1 MFIILFSAQECL
13 KMWTNIRNN
22 YRKAMKNRISK
33 SGDSAK
39 PQRLIKYERELQF
52 LNTFLQNR
60 AQVSNLDSSSEE
72 TQDSFLDSPQ
82 SRPQSQMSHSDSQK
96 SRPRSQNI
104 TTAEILKEYIDS
116 KNIEDEH
123 PIDIFFKSMSATV
136 KSLPKKLQLQVKRDV
151 LLLVNKAEIEYS
163 ELSEAPQ
170 NIETTRSIYEPST
183 SKQKPPVNQPNY
195 TMDDFSYYTPQA
207 TSVNNEDNIQST
219 LTYTPTPILR
229 SQDENLE
236 TRLPEY

>member
-1 MFIILFSAQECL
+1 
-13 KMWTNIRNN
+13 
-22 YRKAMKNRISK
+22 MKNRLSK

-39 PQRLIKYERELQF
+39 PQRPIKHERELQF

-82 SRPQSQMSHSDSQK
+82 SRPESQMSHSDSQK

-116 KNIEDEH
+116 KNNEDEH

-170 NIETTRSIYEPST
+170 NIETTRSIEPST

-195 TMDDFSYYTPQA
+195 TIDDFSYYTPQA

-219 LTYTPTPILR
+219 MTYTPTPILR
-229 SQDENLE
+229 CQDENIE
-236 TRLPEY
+236 TSDYQNIETNDYQNL

>member
-1 MFIILFSAQECL
+1 
-13 KMWTNIRNN
+13 MWTNIRNN

-39 PQRLIKYERELQF
+39 PERPIKHERELQF

-96 SRPRSQNI
+96 LRPRSQNI
-104 TTAEILKEYIDS
+104 TTAEILKEYIDT
-116 KNIEDEH
+116 KNNEDEH
-123 PIDIFFKSMSATV
+123 PIDLFFKSMAATV

-183 SKQKPPVNQPNY
+183 SKQNPPVNKSNY
-195 TMDDFSYYTPQA
+195 TMDDFSYYPPQA

-229 SQDENLE
+229 CQDDNIE
-236 TRLPEY
+236 TSDYQNIETNVHQHL